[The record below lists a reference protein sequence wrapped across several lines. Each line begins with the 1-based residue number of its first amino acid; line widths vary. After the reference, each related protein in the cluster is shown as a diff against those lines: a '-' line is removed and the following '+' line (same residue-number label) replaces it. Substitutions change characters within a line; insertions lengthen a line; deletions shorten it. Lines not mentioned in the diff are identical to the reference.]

1 MLDPKL
7 LRQQPQALVDVLK
20 SRGYDL
26 DVDYFT
32 KLESRRKALQV
43 DTEALQNQR
52 NSLSQQIG
60 QAKRAGKDADQL
72 MSEVET
78 ISGSLKVKEN
88 ELVDLRDLIRNLQE
102 QIPNLP
108 HESVPDGKD
117 ENDNLEIRRWG
128 EIPEFDFQ
136 PKDHVELGAVDMD
149 FQMGSKLTGSR
160 FVVLS
165 GQVARLHRALSQFML
180 DLHITEHGYQELYV
194 PYIVDKHALL
204 GTGQLPK
211 FEEDQF
217 SLASDQGWY
226 LIPTAEVPLTNIVA
240 GQIVDSNDLPM
251 KLVAH
256 TPCFRREAG
265 SYGRDTRGMIRMHQ
279 FDKVELVNIV
289 HPEDSYSALEALV
302 SCAERVLQLL
312 ELPYRTIVL
321 CTGDMGFA
329 AAKTYDIEV
338 WLPSQN
344 TFREISSCSNCEAF
358 QARRMQARF
367 KAGQSRNTEF
377 LHTLNGSGLAVGR
390 TLVAVLENYQNSDGS
405 FRIPDVLLPY
415 MGLPSAAS

>member
-20 SRGYDL
+20 TRGYDL
-26 DVDYFT
+26 DVDFFSG
-32 KLESRRKALQV
+32 LESKRKALQL
-43 DTEALQNQR
+43 DTESLQNQR
-52 NSLSQQIG
+52 NTLSQQIG
-60 QAKRAGKDADQL
+60 QAKRAGTNAEQL
-72 MSEVET
+72 MKEVEH
-78 ISGSLKVKEN
+78 IIGSLKAKEN
-88 ELVDLRDLIRNLQE
+88 QLGDLREQIRSLHE

-108 HESVPDGKD
+108 HESVPVGQD
-117 ENDNLEIRRWG
+117 ETENLEIRRWG
-128 EIPEFDFQ
+128 VIPDFDFQ
-136 PKDHVELGAVDMD
+136 PKDHVEIGAQMMD

-165 GQVARLHRALSQFML
+165 GTVARLHRALSQFML
-180 DLHITEHGYQELYV
+180 DLHTTVHGYHELYV
-194 PYIVDKHALL
+194 PYIVDDDALL

-217 SLASDQGWY
+217 SLAGEQNWY

-240 GQIVDSNDLPM
+240 GQIVDLKDLPM

-265 SYGRDTRGMIRMHQ
+265 SYGKDTRGMIRMHQ

-289 HPEDSYSALEALV
+289 HPEHSYAALENLV
-302 SCAERVLQLL
+302 SSAEKVLQLL
-312 ELPYRTIVL
+312 KLPYRTIVL

-338 WLPSQN
+338 WIPSQN
-344 TFREISSCSNCEAF
+344 TYREISSCSNCEAF
-358 QARRMQARF
+358 QARRMQARYRT
-367 KAGQSRNTEF
+367 GQGRNTEF

-390 TLVAVLENYQNSDGS
+390 TLVAVLENYQNKDGS
-405 FRIPDVLLPY
+405 FRIPDVLQPY
-415 MGLPSAAS
+415 MGLPVN

>member
-7 LRQQPQALVDVLK
+7 LRQQPHELVAVLK

-26 DVDYFT
+26 DVDKFT
-32 KLESRRKALQV
+32 KLESQRKVLQI
-43 DTEALQNQR
+43 DTETLQNQR
-52 NSLSQQIG
+52 NTLSQEIG
-60 QAKRAGKDADQL
+60 NAKRAGDSADEL
-72 MSEVET
+72 MSKVET
-78 ISGSLKVKEN
+78 ISTSLKAKQT
-88 ELVDLRDLIRNLQE
+88 ELNDLLDLIRNLQE

-108 HESVPDGKD
+108 HESVPAGHD

-128 EIPEFDFQ
+128 DIPEFDFK
-136 PKDHVELGAVDMD
+136 PKDHVELGSAQMD

-165 GQVARLHRALSQFML
+165 GLVARLHRALSQFML
-180 DLHITEHGYQELYV
+180 DLHTTEHGYNELYV

-251 KLVAH
+251 KFVAH

-289 HPEDSYSALEALV
+289 HPQDSYAALDELAAT
-302 SCAERVLQLL
+302 AERVLQLL

-344 TFREISSCSNCEAF
+344 TYREISSCSNCEAF

-367 KAGQSRNTEF
+367 KTGQGKNTEY

-390 TLVAVLENYQNSDGS
+390 TLVAVLENYQNSDGT
-405 FRIPDVLLPY
+405 FRIPEVLLPY
-415 MGLPSAAS
+415 MGNAVG

>member
-7 LRQQPQALVDVLK
+7 LRQQPLQLVDVLK
-20 SRGYDL
+20 NRGYEL
-26 DVDYFT
+26 DVEKFSA
-32 KLESRRKALQV
+32 LEVKRKALQV
-43 DTEALQNQR
+43 ETETLQSQR

-60 QAKRAGKDADQL
+60 QAKRADENADQL
-72 MSEVET
+72 MSEVEA
-78 ISGSLKVKEN
+78 ISGSLKTKEI
-88 ELVDLRDLIRNLQE
+88 ELGELRDQIQSLQQ

-108 HESVPDGKD
+108 HDSVPIGKNED
-117 ENDNLEIRRWG
+117 DNLEIRRWG
-128 EIPEFDFQ
+128 EIRNFDFE
-136 PKDHVELGAVDMD
+136 PKDHVELGDQQMD
-149 FQMGSKLTGSR
+149 FQLGSKLTGSR

-165 GQVARLHRALSQFML
+165 GVVARLHRALSQFML
-180 DLHITEHGYQELYV
+180 DLHTCEHDYQETYV
-194 PYIVDKHALL
+194 PYIVDQHALL

-240 GQIVDSNDLPM
+240 DQIVDVNDLPI

-279 FDKVELVNIV
+279 FDKVEMVNIV
-289 HPEDSYSALEALV
+289 HPERSYEALEDLV
-302 SCAERVLQLL
+302 SSAEKVLQLL

-344 TFREISSCSNCEAF
+344 TYREISSCSNCEDF

-367 KAGQSRNTEF
+367 KTGQGKTTEF

-390 TLVAVLENYQNSDGS
+390 TLVAVLENYQNKDGS
-405 FRIPDVLLPY
+405 FEIPDILQPY
-415 MGLPSAAS
+415 MGKPIAT

>member
-7 LRQQPQALVDVLK
+7 LRQQPQALVNVLK

-26 DVDYFT
+26 DVDHFT
-32 KLESRRKALQV
+32 KLESQRKALQV
-43 DTEALQNQR
+43 DTETLQSQR
-52 NSLSQQIG
+52 NTLSQQIG
-60 QAKRAGKDADQL
+60 QAKRAGEKADRL

-78 ISGSLKVKEN
+78 LRDSLKAKEN
-88 ELVDLRDLIRNLQE
+88 ELAELRELIRNLHE

-108 HESVPDGKD
+108 HESVPAGSD

-128 EIPEFDFQ
+128 VIPEFDFK
-136 PKDHVELGAVDMD
+136 PKDHVEIGAKHMD

-165 GQVARLHRALSQFML
+165 GLVARLHRALSQFML
-180 DLHITEHGYQELYV
+180 DLHTTEHGYQEMYV
-194 PYIVDKHALL
+194 PYIVDSQALL

-279 FDKVELVNIV
+279 FDKVELVHVV
-289 HPEDSYSALEALV
+289 HPEHSYSALEDLV
-302 SCAERVLQLL
+302 SAAERVLQLL

-338 WLPSQN
+338 WLPSQE
-344 TFREISSCSNCEAF
+344 TYREISSCSNCEAF

-367 KAGQSRNTEF
+367 KTGQGGSTEF

-390 TLVAVLENYQNSDGS
+390 TLVAILENYQNSDGS

-415 MGLPSAAS
+415 MGTVTSR

>member
-7 LRQQPQALVDVLK
+7 LRQQPQELVDVLK
-20 SRGYDL
+20 HRGYEL
-26 DVDYFT
+26 DVEQFSA
-32 KLESRRKALQV
+32 LETRRKTLQIE
-43 DTEALQNQR
+43 TETLQSKR
-52 NSLSQQIG
+52 NSHSQQIG
-60 QAKRAGKDADQL
+60 QLKRTGENADQL
-72 MSEVET
+72 MSEVEA
-78 ISGSLKVKEN
+78 ISGSLKAKEA
-88 ELVDLRDLIRNLQE
+88 ELGELREQLHSLQQ

-108 HESVPDGKD
+108 HDSVPLGKD
-117 ENDNLEIRRWG
+117 EDDNLEIRRWG
-128 EIPEFDFQ
+128 EIPTFDFE
-136 PKDHVELGAVDMD
+136 PKDHVELGARQMD
-149 FQMGSKLTGSR
+149 FQLGSKLTGSR

-165 GQVARLHRALSQFML
+165 SVVARLHRALSQFML
-180 DLHITEHGYQELYV
+180 DLHTSEHGYQETYV
-194 PYIVDKHALL
+194 PYIVDQKALL

-240 GQIVDSNDLPM
+240 EQIVDAGELPI

-279 FDKVELVNIV
+279 FDKVEMVNIV
-289 HPEDSYSALEALV
+289 HPQKSYEALEDLV
-302 SCAERVLQLL
+302 SSAEKVLQLL

-344 TFREISSCSNCEAF
+344 TYREISSCSNCEAF

-367 KAGQSRNTEF
+367 KTGEGKNTEF

-390 TLVAVLENYQNSDGS
+390 TLVAVLENYQNDDGS
-405 FRIPDVLLPY
+405 FRIPDILKPY
-415 MGLPSAAS
+415 MGKPASA

>member
-7 LRQQPQALVDVLK
+7 LRQEPHELVDILK

-26 DVDYFT
+26 DVEYFS
-32 KLESRRKALQV
+32 KLESQRKILQV
-43 DTEALQNQR
+43 DTQALQNQR
-52 NSLSQQIG
+52 NRLSQQIG
-60 QAKRAGKDADQL
+60 QAKRDGDNTDAL
-72 MSEVET
+72 MSEVES
-78 ISGSLKVKEN
+78 ISGTLKAKES
-88 ELVDLRDLIRNLQE
+88 ELNDLRDLIQSLQE

-108 HESVPDGKD
+108 HESVPTGKD

-128 EIPEFDFQ
+128 EIPEFDFT
-136 PKDHVELGAVDMD
+136 PKDHVELGAAQMD

-165 GQVARLHRALSQFML
+165 GIVARLHRALSQFML
-180 DLHITEHGYQELYV
+180 DLHTTEHGYSELYV
-194 PYIVDKHALL
+194 PYIVDKQALS

-240 GQIVDSNDLPM
+240 GQIVDCKDLPM
-251 KLVAH
+251 KMVAH

-265 SYGRDTRGMIRMHQ
+265 SYGKDTRGMIRMHQ

-289 HPEDSYSALEALV
+289 HPEDSYKALEDLV
-302 SCAERVLQLL
+302 STAERVLQRLD
-312 ELPYRTIVL
+312 LPYRTIVL

-338 WLPSQN
+338 WIPSQN
-344 TFREISSCSNCEAF
+344 TYREISSCSNCEAF

-367 KAGQSRNTEF
+367 RTGQAKNTEF

-390 TLVAVLENYQNSDGS
+390 TLVAVLENYQNSDGT
-405 FRIPDVLLPY
+405 FRIPDALQPY
-415 MGLPSAAS
+415 MGTPE

>member
-7 LRQQPQALVDVLK
+7 LRQQSLELVDVLK
-20 SRGYDL
+20 SRGYEL
-26 DVDYFT
+26 DVEKFSA
-32 KLESRRKALQV
+32 LETQRKVLQI
-43 DTEALQNQR
+43 DTEKLQSQR
-52 NSLSQQIG
+52 NALAQQIG
-60 QAKRAGKDADQL
+60 QAKRSGEDADSL
-72 MSEVET
+72 MSEVEQ
-78 ISGSLKVKEN
+78 INGSLKARES
-88 ELVDLRDLIRNLQE
+88 ELGDLLKVIRSLQE

-108 HESVPDGKD
+108 HETVPTGKD
-117 ENDNLEIRRWG
+117 EEDNIEIRRWG
-128 EIPEFDFQ
+128 EVKDFDFQ
-136 PKDHVELGAVDMD
+136 PKDHVELGAEQMD
-149 FQMGSKLTGSR
+149 FKLGSKLTGSR

-165 GQVARLHRALSQFML
+165 GVVARLHRALSAFML
-180 DLHITEHGYQELYV
+180 DLHTTEHGYHETYV
-194 PYIVDKHALL
+194 PYIVDQKALL

-240 GQIVDSNDLPM
+240 GQMVDVNDLPI

-279 FDKVELVNIV
+279 FDKVEMVNIV
-289 HPEDSYSALEALV
+289 HPEKSYDALEDMV
-302 SCAERVLQLL
+302 SSAEKVLKLL

-344 TFREISSCSNCEAF
+344 TYREISSCSNCESF

-367 KAGQSRNTEF
+367 KTGQGKNTEF
-377 LHTLNGSGLAVGR
+377 VHTLNGSGLAVGR
-390 TLVAVLENYQNSDGS
+390 TLVAVLENYQNEDGS
-405 FRIPDVLLPY
+405 FRIPEVLKPY
-415 MGLPSAAS
+415 MGKPCAV